1 MDYVQDQ
8 GRACYKRGEYDKAI
22 EHFDRAIGHN
32 PSVQL
37 LDNRAACYEKLGQLH
52 KALKDAKSAIHQQ
65 REDPTGYL
73 RAGKVLMKMEKPTV
87 ALEIYNH
94 GLRSIKHVGK
104 GYEVCIER
112 ITCSKFILT
121 TISASSQ
128 STQRS
133 SRPSVTT
140 KKCRS
145 HDGPSA

>member
-1 MDYVQDQ
+1 MNYVQDQ

-37 LDNRAACYEKLGQLH
+37 LDNRAACYEKLGQLQ

-73 RAGKVLMKMEKPTV
+73 RAGKVLMKMDKPTV
-87 ALEIYNH
+87 ALEIYSH

-104 GYEVCIER
+104 GYEVCIECVVCVQLPL
-112 ITCSKFILT
+112 THILSF
-121 TISASSQ
+121 SAKS
-128 STQRS
+128 
-133 SRPSVTT
+133 T
-140 KKCRS
+140 KKSLTKSRRPRAS
-145 HDGPSA
+145 TP